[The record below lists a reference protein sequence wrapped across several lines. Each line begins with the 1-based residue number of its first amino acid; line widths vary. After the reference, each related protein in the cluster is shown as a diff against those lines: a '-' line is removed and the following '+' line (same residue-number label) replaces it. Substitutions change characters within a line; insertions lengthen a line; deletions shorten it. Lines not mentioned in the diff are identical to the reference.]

1 MIPEKDGESIADI
14 TVISTDEQAVEV
26 SKQLIDCCEKEG
38 IPSEKATII
47 SVAAEELTS
56 NIAHYG
62 YKGNKP
68 SFIDIRLSKVEGR
81 LVSFDPT
88 EYSSGESDEFSLGGI
103 ELIRSVADKMT
114 YNRVLNMNNTVIE
127 VALDTVGK
135 EENQ

>member
-1 MIPEKDGESIADI
+1 MRDDG
-14 TVISTDEQAVEV
+14 
-26 SKQLIDCCEKEG
+26 
-38 IPSEKATII
+38 
-47 SVAAEELTS
+47 
-56 NIAHYG
+56 
-62 YKGNKP
+62 
-68 SFIDIRLSKVEGR
+68 
-81 LVSFDPT
+81 VSFDPT